1 VPPQTLSGQHIP
13 HNGRQYSACG
23 HPARTSRASSVLVA
37 KVYIL
42 GPPSFSAYALAQLHF
57 TASRNSKVLAFNGH
71 LDSPGLGPHESGVL
85 STGWCHDTSQL
96 VLLHFSFSSRISGFS
111 NRVDHAMRR
120 RRTSQVLSLSSR
132 YYYHDIL
139 SRIPA
144 LCNSEAWE
152 DSKYTMIN

>member
-96 VLLHFSFSSRISGFS
+96 VLLHFSSLRGYQAFLIASLTPC
-111 NRVDHAMRR
+111 VDAGPYRFFLYRLIITIMTSYHAPLRCATAR
-120 RRTSQVLSLSSR
+120 HGRTPSIQ
-132 YYYHDIL
+132 
-139 SRIPA
+139 
-144 LCNSEAWE
+144 
-152 DSKYTMIN
+152 